1 MIMKNA
7 IKFARVLG
15 GGIILTAGAALTTV
29 LTLDWAS
36 MGETPKGLAVGI
48 GVYAICTFVVWY
60 FYDKL
65 IREWN
70 D

>member
-1 MIMKNA
+1 MTNET
-7 IKFARVLG
+7 IKMMRVLG
-15 GGIILTAGAALTTV
+15 GGAILTIGAALTTV

-36 MGETPKGLAVGI
+36 MGDTAFGLIAGVI
-48 GVYAICTFVVWY
+48 VYAAATLGVWAA
-60 FYDKL
+60 YDKL

>member
-1 MIMKNA
+1 MTNET
-7 IKFARVLG
+7 IKMMRVVG
-15 GGIILTAGAALTTV
+15 GGAILTIGAALTTV

-36 MGETPKGLAVGI
+36 MGDTAFGLIAGVI
-48 GVYAICTFVVWY
+48 VYAAATLGVWAA
-60 FYDKL
+60 YDKL